1 MKKEL
6 LHKFFE
12 AKTTLKE
19 DVEVKS
25 WLNASE
31 ENKKIFFQ
39 ERMVY
44 DATLLNASKKLNNK
58 TKSYSIEPWKIST
71 VAAVTLL
78 LIISGFY
85 FLNPNGNTEQYNTII
100 APPGQRINL
109 ILADN
114 SNVWINANS
123 TFRYPERFSKKNRRV
138 YLDGEAHFDVQS
150 NKKRPFIV
158 ETEYGSVQATGT
170 SFNVEAYSKH
180 GSFETSLFEGSV
192 EVSINNLETV
202 SLHPNEKSTLDDNQL
217 HVSRITDTDEYLW
230 KRGLI
235 AFNNSELSEI
245 LSSLEKY
252 FGIEIKIDTS
262 KLPQNTYTGKFRQS
276 DGVDYALRVLQ
287 RSIRFKYERDDNSGI
302 IYIK

>member
-1 MKKEL
+1 MNRDL
-6 LHKFFE
+6 LYRFFE
-12 AKTTLKE
+12 AKATDSQE
-19 DVEVKS
+19 NEIRI
-25 WLNASE
+25 WFEASE
-31 ENKKIFFQ
+31 ENKRTFFR
-39 ERMVY
+39 ERLTY
-44 DATLLNASKKLNNK
+44 DATLLNSSRNLNNK

-78 LIISGFY
+78 LIISGLY

-170 SFNVEAYSKH
+170 SFNVEAYSRH

-192 EVSINNLETV
+192 EVSINSSEAV
-202 SLHPNEKSTLDDNQL
+202 SLYPNEKSTLDNNQL

-235 AFNNSELSEI
+235 AFNNSALSEI
-245 LSSLEKY
+245 LISLEKY
-252 FGIEIKIDTS
+252 FGIEINIDTS
-262 KLPQNTYTGKFRQS
+262 KLPPNTYTGKFRQS